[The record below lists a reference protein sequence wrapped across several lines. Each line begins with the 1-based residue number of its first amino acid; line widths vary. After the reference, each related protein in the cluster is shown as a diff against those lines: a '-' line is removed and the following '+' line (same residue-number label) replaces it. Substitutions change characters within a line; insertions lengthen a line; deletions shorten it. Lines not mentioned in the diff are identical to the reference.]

1 MPKAFDGASVLPKLR
16 VRHLREGFPR
26 AERRL
31 MALRYFSSF
40 VSVVCKMDFH
50 VPKDVWP
57 VLRFVLSKLRVYR
70 LRDGVLRAE
79 GRMAEIHFRSVRAER
94 GL

>member
-1 MPKAFDGASVLPKLR
+1 
-16 VRHLREGFPR
+16 
-26 AERRL
+26 

-70 LRDGVLRAE
+70 LRDGVLYAE

-94 GL
+94 GLCRGMKAEKRVPFAKNNVPRAGRS